1 MSELCPTIIFK
12 DESYAVQGALFEV
25 HNVMGNGFLFLN
37 TDKVHPV

>member
-1 MSELCPTIIFK
+1 MSETAPIIVYK
-12 DESYAVQGALFEV
+12 DESYAIQGALFEV